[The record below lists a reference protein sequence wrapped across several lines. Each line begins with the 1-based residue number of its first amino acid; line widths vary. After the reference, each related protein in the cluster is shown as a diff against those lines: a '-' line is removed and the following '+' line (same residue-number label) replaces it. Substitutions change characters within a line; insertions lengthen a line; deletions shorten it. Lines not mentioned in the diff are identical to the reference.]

1 MATRENFLKKIIFSI
16 LLTATLYHIY
26 VVIHPF
32 TPLSNY
38 HISIFNLT
46 QVKRAIHV
54 FFLLLAGYLIIF
66 DKGVEYQKVTVGGI
80 IFFVL
85 SLVPLYAFYNLDLEL
100 QYKIYAT
107 VFWCVTILP
116 LLFPKKLHFFHIIAA
131 ILIFLPTLYMII
143 NYNSLIYRAINP
155 EPFDLVMAF
164 GEVYLVLA
172 LSYRTSG
179 SVLPILVLLFI
190 LYNVYGDIIPGT
202 FSGPGFDID
211 MVLGKLYCET
221 EAGLFG
227 VITGVSLKY
236 LVYFTTLGAVI
247 TELGFGKVIS
257 NIALAMVGKSPASPG
272 RVSSIL
278 GVFMG
283 LFSGSGAADTQ
294 FVATITKDL
303 YYRAKYDRLI
313 GAGIVA
319 TVGSIAYVTPP
330 IMGTISFIMVEILSI
345 PYTQIIVMAIGPM
358 LLYLL
363 GIWLYNDFYVQ
374 REKLKPIEV
383 AKHVN
388 KKYALKN
395 SYVFIPIILII
406 LFIYRGL
413 AVNISVVLAIFSF
426 IIIAYLAKELR
437 PPVKKIFIGFAK
449 GFESLIHIGV
459 AVVCAN
465 IVMTIMVTSGL
476 ASKFSQFL
484 TVVSHG
490 NLLFALLFTAVFS
503 LVLGMGVPPVAT
515 YVLTSALTAPAI
527 QKLAISAGIP
537 ENAALLATH
546 MFLFYYAVLAEVTPP
561 VGLSVYAASSVFG
574 TNPIETGIYSAL
586 VALPKYLIGLSFI
599 CSYFGTG
606 TLIVPILENYH
617 GFYAIGIIGLRF
629 LLTVIAIV
637 FLTAGSTGF
646 LKSNLSKIDRAIMS
660 ISGVLL
666 FYPHLYFDIIVLIPG
681 SFIFMKK
688 MLEHRKLKTT

>member
-1 MATRENFLKKIIFSI
+1 MAAKNNFLNNIIFGI
-16 LLTATLYHIY
+16 LLTATLYHLYI
-26 VVIHPF
+26 VIHPF

-46 QVKRAIHV
+46 QVKRSIHV
-54 FFLLLAGYLIIF
+54 FFLLLAGFLITFGEGKEKQYI
-66 DKGVEYQKVTVGGI
+66 TVGGV
-80 IFFVL
+80 IFFIL
-85 SLVPLYAFYNLDLEL
+85 SIFPLYAFINLDIPL
-100 QYKIYAT
+100 QFKFYASI
-107 VFWCVTILP
+107 FWAITILP
-116 LLFPKKLHFFHIIAA
+116 LIFPKKLHIFHLFSA
-131 ILIFLPTLYMII
+131 ILIFIPTLYLII
-143 NYNSLIYRAINP
+143 NFNTLIYRAVMP

-164 GEVYLVLA
+164 GETYLVLA

-179 SVLPILVLLFI
+179 SVLPILVLIFI

-202 FSGPGFDID
+202 FAGPGFDID

-236 LVYFTTLGAVI
+236 LIYFTTLGAVI
-247 TELGFGKVIS
+247 SELGFGRVIS

-303 YYRAKYDRLI
+303 YFRAKYNHLI

-330 IMGTISFIMVEILSI
+330 IMGSISFIMVEILSI
-345 PYTQIIVMAIGPM
+345 PYTQIIIMAIGPM

-363 GIWLYNDFYVQ
+363 GIWLYNDFYVH

-383 AKHVN
+383 AKNVN
-388 KKYALKN
+388 KQYVYKN
-395 SYVFIPIILII
+395 LYVFLPIILII
-406 LFIYRGL
+406 FLIYRGF

-426 IIIAYLAKELR
+426 IIIAYLSPEMK
-437 PPVKKIFIGFAK
+437 PTGKTVFVGFAK

-465 IVMTIMVTSGL
+465 IVMTMMVTTGL
-476 ASKFSQFL
+476 ASKFSEFL
-484 TVVSHG
+484 TIVSHG
-490 NLLFALLFTAVFS
+490 HLFFALIFTAVFS
-503 LVLGMGVPPVAT
+503 LILGMGVPPVAT

-527 QKLAISAGIP
+527 QKLAMVSGIP
-537 ENAALLATH
+537 EEAALLATH

-606 TLIVPILENYH
+606 TLIIPILENYH
-617 GFYAIGIIGLRF
+617 GITAVGIIALRF
-629 LLTVIAIV
+629 ALTVIAIV

-646 LKSNLSKIDRAIMS
+646 LKSNLTKIERAIMAVC
-660 ISGVLL
+660 GVLL
-666 FYPHLYFDIIVLIPG
+666 FYPHVYFDLVVLIPG
-681 SFIFMKK
+681 TFVYFKK
-688 MLEHRKLKTT
+688 KFEK

>member
-16 LLTATLYHIY
+16 LLIATFYHIY

-46 QVKRAIHV
+46 QIKRAIHV
-54 FFLLLAGYLIIF
+54 FFLLLSGYLILF
-66 DKGVEYQKVTVGGI
+66 DKGSKESKITPGGI
-80 IFFVL
+80 IFFIL
-85 SLVPLYAFYNLDLEL
+85 SIFPLYAFFNIDIPA
-100 QYKIYAT
+100 QFKIYALI
-107 VFWCVTILP
+107 FWCVTILP
-116 LLFPKKLHFFHIIAA
+116 LIFPKKLHFFHLIAA
-131 ILIFLPTLYMII
+131 ILIFLPTFYMII
-143 NYNSLIYRAINP
+143 NYNALIYRAIMP

-179 SVLPILVLLFI
+179 SVLPILVLIFI

-247 TELGFGKVIS
+247 TELGFGRVIS

-303 YYRAKYDRLI
+303 YYRAKYDHLI

-345 PYTQIIVMAIGPM
+345 PYTQIIIMAIGPM

-363 GIWLYNDFYVQ
+363 GIWLYNDFYVH

-383 AKHVN
+383 ASNVN
-388 KKYALKN
+388 KKYALNN

-406 LFIYRGL
+406 FFIYRGL

-437 PPVKKIFIGFAK
+437 PPVKNIFIGFAN
-449 GFESLIHIGV
+449 GFKSLIHIGV

-484 TVVSHG
+484 TIVSHG

-503 LVLGMGVPPVAT
+503 LILGMGVPPVAT

-527 QKLAISAGIP
+527 QKLAIAAGIP

-617 GFYAIGIIGLRF
+617 GLFAVGIIALRF
-629 LLTVIAIV
+629 LLTVIAII
-637 FLTAGSTGF
+637 FLTAGSTGY
-646 LKSNLSKIDRAIMS
+646 LKGNLTKIERAIMAVC
-660 ISGVLL
+660 GVLL
-666 FYPHLYFDIIVLIPG
+666 FYPHLKFDIIVLIPG
-681 SFIFMKK
+681 TFIFLKK
-688 MLEHRKLKTT
+688 IFEKDKAL

>member
-1 MATRENFLKKIIFSI
+1 MATEKNILNRIIFAI
-16 LLTATLYHIY
+16 LLTATLYHLYI
-26 VVIHPF
+26 VIHPF

-54 FFLLLAGYLIIF
+54 FFLLLSGYLIIF
-66 DKGVEYQKVTVGGI
+66 QKGKEKQSVTIGGI
-80 IFFVL
+80 IFFIL
-85 SLVPLYAFYNLDLEL
+85 SIFPLYAFYNIDIPF
-100 QYKIYAT
+100 QYKLYAT
-107 VFWCVTILP
+107 IVWAVTILP
-116 LLFPKKLHFFHIIAA
+116 LIFPKRLHFFNVISA
-131 ILIFLPTLYMII
+131 ILIFIPTFYLII
-143 NYNSLIYRAINP
+143 NFNTLIYRAIMP

-164 GEVYLVLA
+164 GETYLVLA

-179 SVLPILVLLFI
+179 SVLPILVLTFI
-190 LYNVYGDIIPGT
+190 LYNVYGDYIPGT
-202 FSGPGFDID
+202 FAGPGFDID

-236 LVYFTTLGAVI
+236 LIYFTTLGAVI
-247 TELGFGKVIS
+247 SELGFGRVIS

-303 YYRAKYDRLI
+303 YVRAKYNKLI

-330 IMGTISFIMVEILSI
+330 IMGSISFIMVEILSI
-345 PYTQIIVMAIGPM
+345 PYTQIIIMAIGPM

-363 GIWLYNDFYVQ
+363 GIWLYNDFYVH
-374 REKLKPIEV
+374 REKLEPIEV
-383 AKHVN
+383 AKNVN
-388 KKYALKN
+388 RK
-395 SYVFIPIILII
+395 YVFKNLYVFLPIILII
-406 LFIYRGL
+406 FLIYRGF

-426 IIIAYLAKELR
+426 IIIAYLAPEMK
-437 PPVKKIFIGFAK
+437 PPVKNVFTGFAK

-465 IVMTIMVTSGL
+465 IVMTMMVTTGL

-490 NLLFALLFTAVFS
+490 HLFFALIFTAVFS
-503 LVLGMGVPPVAT
+503 LILGMGVPPVAT

-527 QKLAISAGIP
+527 QKLAMASGIP

-561 VGLSVYAASSVFG
+561 VGLSVYAASSVFE

-606 TLIVPILENYH
+606 TLIIPVLENYH
-617 GFYAIGIIGLRF
+617 GLFAVGMIALRF
-629 LLTVIAIV
+629 ALTVIAII

-646 LKSNLSKIDRAIMS
+646 LRTNLSKPERYILTVC
-660 ISGVLL
+660 GVLL
-666 FYPHLYFDIIVLIPG
+666 FYPHIYFDIAVLIPG
-681 SFIFMKK
+681 TFIYLKK
-688 MLEHRKLKTT
+688 RFQKT

>member
-1 MATRENFLKKIIFSI
+1 MATKNNFLNNIIFGI
-16 LLTATLYHIY
+16 LLTATLYHLYI
-26 VVIHPF
+26 VIHPF

-46 QVKRAIHV
+46 QVKRSIHV
-54 FFLLLAGYLIIF
+54 FFLLLAGFLITFGEGKEKQHI
-66 DKGVEYQKVTVGGI
+66 TVGGV
-80 IFFVL
+80 IFFIL
-85 SLVPLYAFYNLDLEL
+85 SIFPLYAFVNLDIPL
-100 QYKIYAT
+100 QFKFYASI
-107 VFWCVTILP
+107 FWAITILP
-116 LLFPKKLHFFHIIAA
+116 LIFPKKLHIFHLFSA
-131 ILIFLPTLYMII
+131 ILIFIPTLYLII
-143 NYNSLIYRAINP
+143 NFNTLIYRAVMP
-155 EPFDLVMAF
+155 KPFDLVMAF
-164 GEVYLVLA
+164 GETYLVLA

-179 SVLPILVLLFI
+179 SVLPILVLIFI

-202 FSGPGFDID
+202 FAGPGFDID

-236 LVYFTTLGAVI
+236 LIYFTTLGAVI
-247 TELGFGKVIS
+247 SELGFGRVIS

-303 YYRAKYDRLI
+303 YFRAKYNHLI

-330 IMGTISFIMVEILSI
+330 IMGSISFIMVEILSI
-345 PYTQIIVMAIGPM
+345 PYTQIIIMAIGPM

-363 GIWLYNDFYVQ
+363 GIWLYNDFYVH

-383 AKHVN
+383 AKNVN
-388 KKYALKN
+388 KQYVYKN
-395 SYVFIPIILII
+395 LYVFLPIILII
-406 LFIYRGL
+406 FLIYRGF

-426 IIIAYLAKELR
+426 IVIAYLSPEMK
-437 PPVKKIFIGFAK
+437 PTGKTVFVGFAK

-465 IVMTIMVTSGL
+465 IVMTMMVTTGL
-476 ASKFSQFL
+476 ASKFSEFL
-484 TVVSHG
+484 TIVSHG
-490 NLLFALLFTAVFS
+490 HLFFALIFTAVFS
-503 LVLGMGVPPVAT
+503 LILGMGVPPVAT

-527 QKLAISAGIP
+527 QKLAMASGIP
-537 ENAALLATH
+537 EEAALLATH

-606 TLIVPILENYH
+606 TLIIPILENYH
-617 GFYAIGIIGLRF
+617 GITAVGIIALRF
-629 LLTVIAIV
+629 ALTVIAIV

-646 LKSNLSKIDRAIMS
+646 LKSNLTKIERAIMAVC
-660 ISGVLL
+660 GVLL
-666 FYPHLYFDIIVLIPG
+666 FYPHLYFDLVVLIPG
-681 SFIFMKK
+681 TFVYFKK
-688 MLEHRKLKTT
+688 KFEK

>member
-1 MATRENFLKKIIFSI
+1 MATKDNFLKKIIFSI

-46 QVKRAIHV
+46 QIKRAIHV
-54 FFLLLAGYLIIF
+54 FFLLLSGYLIIY
-66 DKGVEYQKVTVGGI
+66 DIGPEKQKVTVGGI
-80 IFFVL
+80 IFFIL
-85 SLVPLYAFYNLDLEL
+85 SIIPLYAFYNLDIPL
-100 QYKIYAT
+100 QFKIYAT
-107 VFWCVTILP
+107 VFWAVTILP
-116 LLFPKKLHFFHIIAA
+116 LIFPRKLHFFHLIAA
-131 ILIFLPTLYMII
+131 VLIFLPTFYMII
-143 NYNSLIYRAINP
+143 NYNALIYRAIMP

-164 GEVYLVLA
+164 GETYLVLS
-172 LSYRTSG
+172 LSYRKSG
-179 SVLPILVLLFI
+179 AVLPILVLIFI

-303 YYRAKYDRLI
+303 YYRAKYNRLI

-363 GIWLYNDFYVQ
+363 GIWLYNDFYVH

-383 AKHVN
+383 AKNVN
-388 KKYALKN
+388 RTYALKN
-395 SYVFIPIILII
+395 SYVFLPIILII

-437 PPVKKIFIGFAK
+437 PPVKKVFIGFAK

-484 TVVSHG
+484 TIVSHG
-490 NLLFALLFTAVFS
+490 NLLFALLFTAIFS
-503 LVLGMGVPPVAT
+503 LILGMGVPPVAT

-527 QKLAISAGIP
+527 QKLAIAAGIP

-606 TLIVPILENYH
+606 TLIIPILENYH
-617 GFYAIGIIGLRF
+617 GLYAVSIIALRF
-629 LLTVIAIV
+629 ALTIVAII
-637 FLTAGSTGF
+637 FLTSGSTGY
-646 LKSNLSKIDRAIMS
+646 LKTNLNKIERIIMS
-660 ISGVLL
+660 VSGVLL
-666 FYPHLYFDIIVLIPG
+666 FYPHIIFNLIVMIPG
-681 SFIFMKK
+681 IFIFFK
-688 MLEHRKLKTT
+688 RVFFKTVEVN

>member
-1 MATRENFLKKIIFSI
+1 MATEKNILKKIIFSV
-16 LLTATLYHIY
+16 LLIATLYHIY

-66 DKGVEYQKVTVGGI
+66 DKGEKEQKITIGGI
-80 IFFVL
+80 IFFIL
-85 SLVPLYAFYNLDLEL
+85 SLVPLYAFYNLDLDI

-107 VFWCVTILP
+107 IFWCVTILP
-116 LLFPKKLHFFHIIAA
+116 LLFPKKLHFFHLIAA

-179 SVLPILVLLFI
+179 SVLPILVLIFI
-190 LYNVYGDIIPGT
+190 LYNVYGDAIPGT

-247 TELGFGKVIS
+247 TQLGFGRVIS

-294 FVATITKDL
+294 FVATITRDL
-303 YYRAKYDRLI
+303 YTRANYNKLI

-345 PYTQIIVMAIGPM
+345 PYTQIIIMAIGPM

-363 GIWLYNDFYVQ
+363 GIWLYNDFYVH
-374 REKLKPIEV
+374 REHLKPIEV

-406 LFIYRGL
+406 FFIYRGL

-437 PPVKKIFIGFAK
+437 PPVKNIFIGFAK

-476 ASKFSQFL
+476 ASKFSEFL

-490 NLLFALLFTAVFS
+490 HLLFALLFTAVFS
-503 LVLGMGVPPVAT
+503 LILGMGVPPVAT

-527 QKLAISAGIP
+527 QKLAIAAGIP

-606 TLIVPILENYH
+606 TLIIPILENYH
-617 GFYAIGIIGLRF
+617 GLYAFGIIALRF

-646 LKSNLSKIDRAIMS
+646 LKTNLNKLERAIMS
-660 ISGVLL
+660 VCGVLL
-666 FYPHLYFDIIVLIPG
+666 FYPHIYFNLIVMIPG
-681 SFIFMKK
+681 AFVFFKK
-688 MLEHRKLKTT
+688 LTEKKKLLNS

>member
-1 MATRENFLKKIIFSI
+1 MATEKNILKKIIFSV
-16 LLTATLYHIY
+16 LLIATLYHIY

-66 DKGVEYQKVTVGGI
+66 DKGEKEQKITIGGI
-80 IFFVL
+80 IFFIL
-85 SLVPLYAFYNLDLEL
+85 SLVPLYAFYNLDLDI

-107 VFWCVTILP
+107 IFWCVTILP
-116 LLFPKKLHFFHIIAA
+116 LLFPKKLHFCHLIAA

-179 SVLPILVLLFI
+179 SVLPILVLIFI
-190 LYNVYGDIIPGT
+190 LYNVYGDAIPGT

-247 TELGFGKVIS
+247 TQLGFGRVIS

-294 FVATITKDL
+294 FVATITRDL
-303 YYRAKYDRLI
+303 YTRANYNKLI

-345 PYTQIIVMAIGPM
+345 PYTQIIIMAIGPM

-363 GIWLYNDFYVQ
+363 GIWLYNDFYVH
-374 REKLKPIEV
+374 REHLKPIEV

-406 LFIYRGL
+406 FFIYRGL

-437 PPVKKIFIGFAK
+437 PPVKNIFIGFAK

-476 ASKFSQFL
+476 ASKFSEFL

-490 NLLFALLFTAVFS
+490 HLLFALLFTAVFS
-503 LVLGMGVPPVAT
+503 LILGMGVPPVAT

-527 QKLAISAGIP
+527 QKLAIAAGIP

-606 TLIVPILENYH
+606 TLIIPILENYH
-617 GFYAIGIIGLRF
+617 GLYAFGIIALRF

-646 LKSNLSKIDRAIMS
+646 LKTNLNKLERAIMS
-660 ISGVLL
+660 VCGVLL
-666 FYPHLYFDIIVLIPG
+666 FYPHIYFNLIVMIPG
-681 SFIFMKK
+681 AFVFFKK
-688 MLEHRKLKTT
+688 LTEKKKLLNS

>member
-1 MATRENFLKKIIFSI
+1 MATEKNILNRIIFAI
-16 LLTATLYHIY
+16 LLTATLYHLYI
-26 VVIHPF
+26 VIHPF

-54 FFLLLAGYLIIF
+54 FFLLLSGYLIIF
-66 DKGVEYQKVTVGGI
+66 QKGKEKQSVTIGGI
-80 IFFVL
+80 IFFIL
-85 SLVPLYAFYNLDLEL
+85 SVFPLYAFYNIDIPF
-100 QYKIYAT
+100 QYKLYAT
-107 VFWCVTILP
+107 IVWAVTILP
-116 LLFPKKLHFFHIIAA
+116 LIFPKRLHFFNVISA
-131 ILIFLPTLYMII
+131 ILIFIPTFYLII
-143 NYNSLIYRAINP
+143 NFNTLIYRAIMP

-164 GEVYLVLA
+164 GETYLVLA

-179 SVLPILVLLFI
+179 SVLPILVLTFI
-190 LYNVYGDIIPGT
+190 LYNVYGDYIPGT
-202 FSGPGFDID
+202 FAGPGFDID

-236 LVYFTTLGAVI
+236 LIYFTTLGAVI
-247 TELGFGKVIS
+247 SELGFGRVIS

-303 YYRAKYDRLI
+303 YVRAKYNKLI

-330 IMGTISFIMVEILSI
+330 IMGSISFIMVEILSI
-345 PYTQIIVMAIGPM
+345 PYTQIIIMAIGPM

-363 GIWLYNDFYVQ
+363 GIWLYNDFYVH
-374 REKLKPIEV
+374 REKLEPIEV
-383 AKHVN
+383 AKNVN
-388 KKYALKN
+388 RK
-395 SYVFIPIILII
+395 YVFKNLYVFLPIILII
-406 LFIYRGL
+406 FLIYRGF

-426 IIIAYLAKELR
+426 IIIAYLAPEMK
-437 PPVKKIFIGFAK
+437 PPVKNVFTGFAK

-465 IVMTIMVTSGL
+465 IVMTMMVTTGL

-490 NLLFALLFTAVFS
+490 HLFFALIFTAVFS
-503 LVLGMGVPPVAT
+503 LILGMGVPPVAT

-527 QKLAISAGIP
+527 QKLAMASGIP

-561 VGLSVYAASSVFG
+561 VGLSVYAASSVFE

-606 TLIVPILENYH
+606 TLIIPVLENYH
-617 GFYAIGIIGLRF
+617 GLFAVGMIALRF
-629 LLTVIAIV
+629 ALTIIAII

-646 LKSNLSKIDRAIMS
+646 LRTNLSKPERYILTVC
-660 ISGVLL
+660 GVLL
-666 FYPHLYFDIIVLIPG
+666 FYPHIYFDIAVLIPG
-681 SFIFMKK
+681 TFIYLKK
-688 MLEHRKLKTT
+688 RFQKT

>member
-1 MATRENFLKKIIFSI
+1 MATRENFLKKVIFTI
-16 LLTATLYHIY
+16 LLIATFYHIY

-66 DKGVEYQKVTVGGI
+66 DKGKEDKKVTVGGI
-80 IFFVL
+80 IFFIL
-85 SLVPLYAFYNLDLEL
+85 SIIPLYAFFNIDIPI
-100 QYKIYAT
+100 QYKIYT
-107 VFWCVTILP
+107 VIFWCVTILP
-116 LLFPKKLHFFHIIAA
+116 LVFPKKLHFFHILAA
-131 ILIFLPTLYMII
+131 ILIFLPTFYMII
-143 NYNSLIYRAINP
+143 NYNSLIYRAIMP

-179 SVLPILVLLFI
+179 SVLPILVLFFI

-202 FSGPGFDID
+202 FAGPGFDID

-247 TELGFGKVIS
+247 AELGFGRVIS
-257 NIALAMVGKSPASPG
+257 NIALTMVGKSPASPG

-303 YYRAKYDRLI
+303 YTRAKYDRLI

-345 PYTQIIVMAIGPM
+345 PYTQIIIMALGPM

-363 GIWLYNDFYVQ
+363 GIWLYNDFYVH

-388 KKYALKN
+388 RKYALKN

-406 LFIYRGL
+406 FFIYRGL

-437 PPVKKIFIGFAK
+437 PPVKNVFIGFAK

-484 TVVSHG
+484 TIVSHG

-527 QKLAISAGIP
+527 QKLAIAAGIP

-617 GFYAIGIIGLRF
+617 GLYAVGIIGLRF
-629 LLTVIAIV
+629 ALTVIAIV

-646 LKSNLSKIDRAIMS
+646 LRTNLSKIERAIMS
-660 ISGVLL
+660 VCGVLL
-666 FYPHLYFDIIVLIPG
+666 FYPHLYFDIIVMIPG
-681 SFIFMKK
+681 TFIFLKRMFMKK
-688 MLEHRKLKTT
+688 IEDSC